1 MASRIIIECSRCGQP
16 FSVIPS
22 VAHKAKYC
30 SRDCYLPPQVERNC
44 GICDGPIPR
53 HYLSRP
59 EIRFCSNK
67 CATVY
72 KSQNK
77 LFHPEPVVR
86 FWGKVD
92 KTAGHG
98 PDGECWLWTGAVD
111 EDGYGRFIVEGKRVG
126 VHKFS
131 YQLHHG
137 EVPKGMCVCHKCDV
151 RNCVRD
157 DHLWLGSSAA
167 NTADMIAKGRD
178 RYLLGQECVASKLT
192 DEEALAIL
200 RDDYHSQSEL
210 AEKYGVSRAT
220 VCLIKSRKT
229 WKHLQP

>member
-1 MASRIIIECSRCGQP
+1 MAAKILVPCQRCGQEFP
-16 FSVIPS
+16 I
-22 VAHKAKYC
+22 VASRKGKAKYC
-30 SRDCYLPPQVERNC
+30 SRDCYLPPQPERNC

-77 LFHPEPVVR
+77 LFHPEPIVR

-92 KTAGHG
+92 KTPGHG
-98 PDGECWLWTGAVD
+98 PNGDCWVWTGGVD
-111 EDGYGRFIVEGKRVG
+111 VDGYGKFIVDGKRVS

-131 YQLHHG
+131 YELHHG
-137 EVPKGMCVCHKCDV
+137 IVPKGMCVCHRCDI
-151 RNCVRD
+151 RNCVRG
-157 DHLWLGSSAA
+157 DHLWLGDNAA

-178 RYLLGQECVASKLT
+178 RAVIGVDHHMAKLN
-192 DEEALAIL
+192 DEQVLDIL
-200 RDDYHSQSEL
+200 RDDFHFQTEL
-210 AEKYGVSRAT
+210 AEKYGVSKAT
-220 VCLIKSRKT
+220 ICLIKNRKI